1 MESVYIEKLRDDIY
15 TCNRSRCGMCREECP
30 VYDLLRFE
38 EYSSRGRSQIA
49 KGLLEGT
56 IKPSKELL
64 ESLSLCA
71 TCGYCRFRCALPTVD
86 LVERLRADLVKLGY
100 ELPNYQRVKERIL
113 KDKNPYGKA
122 LVEKEVWAEGLQ
134 FNESSPHLFFA
145 GCLYSL
151 LAPALLKKMVRILQK
166 AGLDLNHLGEEDCCG
181 AVLHTTGYWDEFQ
194 QSSSAFL
201 SLITQKGIE
210 EVITPCPSCYK
221 TFKQTF
227 REFFPE
233 YNLKIRHIVEVIWEL
248 IEKRKLKFT
257 KKVEKRVTWHDP
269 CHLGRIMGLF
279 EEPRK
284 IIKSIPGIELVEMEH
299 NRYEAKCCGGGGG
312 LLVEF
317 ADIALDIA
325 SNRVNEAEQTKA
337 EYVVTMCPT
346 CRDVLSRATRYND
359 SQIKVIDL
367 IELIE
372 MAL

>member
-1 MESVYIEKLRDDIY
+1 VYIEKLRDDIY

-30 VYDLLRFE
+30 IYGLLRFE

-86 LVERLRADLVKLGY
+86 LLERLRADLVKLGY
-100 ELPNYQRVKERIL
+100 ELPNYQRVKDYII
-113 KDKNPYGKA
+113 KTKNPYGKA
-122 LVEKEVWAEGLQ
+122 LVEKEHWAEGLQ
-134 FNESSPHLFFA
+134 FNEHSPNLFFA

-151 LAPALLKKMVRILQK
+151 LAPDLLRKMVKILQK

-194 QSSSAFL
+194 ENSSAVIN
-201 SLITQKGIE
+201 SIAKKGIE
-210 EVITPCPSCYK
+210 EIITPCPSCYK

-233 YNLKIRHIVEVIWEL
+233 VNLKVRHIVEVFLEL
-248 IEKRKLKFT
+248 IEKKKLKFT

-269 CHLGRIMGLF
+269 CHLGRVMGLF

-284 IIKSIPGIELVEMEH
+284 IIRSIPGIELVEMEH

-312 LLVEF
+312 LLVEC
-317 ADIALDIA
+317 ADTAMDIA

-346 CRDVLSRATRYND
+346 CRDVLARAARYNEL
-359 SQIKVIDL
+359 QIKVIDL